1 MVKLAGSHEFDAP
14 KDAVWEA
21 LLDPDVL
28 SRILPGCKQLDRIA
42 ENEFSGEISIR
53 VGPVQ
58 GSFNGT
64 VKLNDIDPPNGY
76 RMELAGQGRPGFVKG
91 VGNLRLDGDAPTT
104 LHYDGDAQL
113 SGRIASVGQR
123 LVDSTARSLT
133 RQGLQSL
140 DKIIAA
146 RLQPADSLAADSTR
160 SGHLAASEKEP
171 AQSAAPSPSNGT
183 ETASDT
189 RAGDNAR
196 APDSPAQPDHPASSS
211 RGNQGEDDAPATPST
226 MEVGINVAKDVVTD
240 LAQEFEI
247 NTSGRKVLYILA
259 GFAAIVWMWRQL
271 FGKAK

>member
-14 KDAVWEA
+14 KEAVWEA

-28 SRILPGCKQLDRIA
+28 SRILPGCKQLDRSG
-42 ENEFSGEISIR
+42 ENEFKGEITIR

-64 VKLNDIDPPNGY
+64 VNLKDIDPPNSY
-76 RMELAGQGRPGFVKG
+76 RMELAGQGRPGYVKG
-91 VGNLRLDGDAPTT
+91 TGALRLEGDAPTT

-140 DKIIAA
+140 ESIIAA
-146 RLQPADSLAADSTR
+146 RLQPP
-160 SGHLAASEKEP
+160 EPEP
-171 AQSAAPSPSNGT
+171 AESEATSASNGT
-183 ETASDT
+183 GAASQP
-189 RAGDNAR
+189 R
-196 APDSPAQPDHPASSS
+196 APDPPPQPDT
-211 RGNQGEDDAPATPST
+211 ATPST
-226 MEVGINVAKDVVTD
+226 MEVGINVARDVATD
-240 LAQEFEI
+240 LAQEFK
-247 NTSGRKVLYILA
+247 NNPNSRKVVYVLA
-259 GFAAIVWMWRQL
+259 GFAAVVWMWRQL

>member
-14 KDAVWEA
+14 KEAVWEA

-28 SRILPGCKQLDRIA
+28 SRILPGCKQLDRSG
-42 ENEFSGEISIR
+42 ENEFKGEISIR

-64 VKLNDIDPPNGY
+64 VNLKEIDPPNSY
-76 RMELAGQGRPGFVKG
+76 RMELAGQGRPGYVKG
-91 VGNLRLDGDAPTT
+91 TGALRLEGDAPTT

-140 DKIIAA
+140 ESIIAA
-146 RLQPADSLAADSTR
+146 RLQPPEPEPAESE
-160 SGHLAASEKEP
+160 AAST
-171 AQSAAPSPSNGT
+171 SNGT
-183 ETASDT
+183 GAASQP
-189 RAGDNAR
+189 R
-196 APDSPAQPDHPASSS
+196 APDPPPQPDI
-211 RGNQGEDDAPATPST
+211 ATPST
-226 MEVGINVAKDVVTD
+226 MEVGINVARDVATD
-240 LAQEFEI
+240 LAQEFKS
-247 NTSGRKVLYILA
+247 NPNSRKVVYVLA

>member
-1 MVKLAGSHEFDAP
+1 MVKLAGTHEFDAP
-14 KDAVWEA
+14 KDTVWEA

-28 SRILPGCKQLDRIA
+28 SRILPGCKQLNKTA

-58 GSFNGT
+58 GSFNGK
-64 VKLNDIDPPNGY
+64 VKLDDIDPPNSY
-76 RMELAGQGRPGFVKG
+76 RLELAGQGRPGFVKG
-91 VGNLRLDGDAPTT
+91 TGTLRLDGDSPTT

-146 RLQPADSLAADSTR
+146 RLQPPQP
-160 SGHLAASEKEP
+160 EP
-171 AQSAAPSPSNGT
+171 AQSAASTTSNGASAAPQAPPPAPGAAAGP
-183 ETASDT
+183 TAGLPT
-189 RAGDNAR
+189 
-196 APDSPAQPDHPASSS
+196 QPDA
-211 RGNQGEDDAPATPST
+211 AAPST
-226 MEVGINVAKDVVTD
+226 MEVGFNVAKDVATD
-240 LAQEFEI
+240 LAHELQG
-247 NTSGRKVLYILA
+247 NKDARKVLYVLA

-271 FGKAK
+271 FGKNPGG

>member
-14 KDAVWEA
+14 KEAVWEA

-28 SRILPGCKQLDRIA
+28 SRILPGCKQLDRSG
-42 ENEFSGEISIR
+42 ENEFKGEISIR

-64 VKLNDIDPPNGY
+64 VNLKEIDPPNSY
-76 RMELAGQGRPGFVKG
+76 RMELAGQGRPGYVKG
-91 VGNLRLDGDAPTT
+91 TGALRLEGDAPTT

-140 DKIIAA
+140 ESIIAA
-146 RLQPADSLAADSTR
+146 RLQPPEPEPAESE
-160 SGHLAASEKEP
+160 AAST
-171 AQSAAPSPSNGT
+171 SNGT
-183 ETASDT
+183 GAASQP
-189 RAGDNAR
+189 R
-196 APDSPAQPDHPASSS
+196 APDPPPQPDI
-211 RGNQGEDDAPATPST
+211 ATPST
-226 MEVGINVAKDVVTD
+226 MEVGINVARDVATD
-240 LAQEFEI
+240 LAQEFKS
-247 NTSGRKVLYILA
+247 NPNSRKVVYVLA

-271 FGKAK
+271 FGRAK

>member
-14 KDAVWEA
+14 KEAVWEA

-28 SRILPGCKQLDRIA
+28 SRILPGCKQLDRA
-42 ENEFSGEISIR
+42 GDNEFKGEISIR

-64 VKLNDIDPPNGY
+64 VNLRDIDPPNSY
-76 RMELAGQGRPGFVKG
+76 RMELAGQGRPGYVKG
-91 VGNLRLDGDAPTT
+91 TGALRLEGDAPTT

-140 DKIIAA
+140 ENIIAA
-146 RLQPADSLAADSTR
+146 RLQPPEPEPVESE
-160 SGHLAASEKEP
+160 AS
-171 AQSAAPSPSNGT
+171 SASNGT
-183 ETASDT
+183 GATSQPHT
-189 RAGDNAR
+189 
-196 APDSPAQPDHPASSS
+196 PDPPPQTDV
-211 RGNQGEDDAPATPST
+211 ATPST
-226 MEVGINVAKDVVTD
+226 MEVGINVARDVATD
-240 LAQEFEI
+240 LAQEFKS
-247 NTSGRKVLYILA
+247 NPNSRKVIYVLA

>member
-14 KDAVWEA
+14 KEAVWEA

-28 SRILPGCKQLDRIA
+28 SRILPGCKQLDRSG
-42 ENEFSGEISIR
+42 ENEFKGEISIR

-64 VKLNDIDPPNGY
+64 VNLKDLDPPNSY
-76 RMELAGQGRPGFVKG
+76 RMELAGQGRPGYVKG
-91 VGNLRLDGDAPTT
+91 VGALRLEGDAPTT

-140 DKIIAA
+140 ENIIAS
-146 RLQPADSLAADSTR
+146 RLQPPAP
-160 SGHLAASEKEP
+160 EP
-171 AQSAAPSPSNGT
+171 AESAAPSPSNGT
-183 ETASDT
+183 AAAS
-189 RAGDNAR
+189 GPPP
-196 APDSPAQPDHPASSS
+196 PDPPRPPDPPPPPDVA
-211 RGNQGEDDAPATPST
+211 APST
-226 MEVGINVAKDVVTD
+226 MEVGINVAKDVATD
-240 LAQEFEI
+240 LAQEFK
-247 NTSGRKVLYILA
+247 NNPNSRKVLYVLA

-271 FGKAK
+271 FGRAK

>member
-28 SRILPGCKQLDRIA
+28 SRILPGCKQLDRTA
-42 ENEFSGEISIR
+42 ENEFKGEISIR

-58 GSFNGT
+58 GNFNGK
-64 VKLNDIDPPNGY
+64 VNLKEIDPPNGY

-91 VGNLRLDGDAPTT
+91 AGSLRLEGDGPTT
-104 LHYDGDAQL
+104 LHYEGDAQL

-133 RQGLQSL
+133 RQGMQSL
-140 DKIIAA
+140 EKIIAA
-146 RLQPADSLAADSTR
+146 RLQPAEPETAA
-160 SGHLAASEKEP
+160 G
-171 AQSAAPSPSNGT
+171 AAPSPSNGT
-183 ETASDT
+183 EAASEP
-189 RAGDNAR
+189 R
-196 APDSPAQPDHPASSS
+196 PPEPPPQPDISP
-211 RGNQGEDDAPATPST
+211 PST
-226 MEVGINVAKDVVTD
+226 MEVGVNVARDVVSD
-240 LAQEFEI
+240 LAQEFKDNPNSRRI
-247 NTSGRKVLYILA
+247 LYLLA

>member
-14 KDAVWEA
+14 KETVWEA

-28 SRILPGCKQLDRIA
+28 SRILPGCKQLDRSGD
-42 ENEFSGEISIR
+42 NEFKGEISIR

-64 VKLNDIDPPNGY
+64 VNLKDIDPPNGY
-76 RMELAGQGRPGFVKG
+76 RMELAGQGRPGYVKG
-91 VGNLRLDGDAPTT
+91 SGALRLEGDAPTT

-140 DKIIAA
+140 ENIIAA
-146 RLQPADSLAADSTR
+146 RLQPPEPEAAE
-160 SGHLAASEKEP
+160 SG
-171 AQSAAPSPSNGT
+171 APQASNGT
-183 ETASDT
+183 GAASQPHK
-189 RAGDNAR
+189 
-196 APDSPAQPDHPASSS
+196 PDPPQQPNPPPQPDI
-211 RGNQGEDDAPATPST
+211 ATPST
-226 MEVGINVAKDVVTD
+226 IEVGINVARDVATD
-240 LAQEFEI
+240 LAQEFKS
-247 NTSGRKVLYILA
+247 NPNSRKVVYVLA

-271 FGKAK
+271 FGRAK

>member
-1 MVKLAGSHEFDAP
+1 MVKLAGTHEFDAP
-14 KDAVWEA
+14 KDVVWEA

-28 SRILPGCKQLDRIA
+28 SRILPGCERLDKTA

-58 GSFNGT
+58 GSFNGK
-64 VKLNDIDPPNGY
+64 VNLKEIDPPNGY
-76 RMELAGQGRPGFVKG
+76 LMELSGQGRPGYVKG
-91 VGNLRLDGDAPTT
+91 AGSLRLEGDGPTT

-140 DKIIAA
+140 EKIIAA
-146 RLQPADSLAADSTR
+146 RLQPAEPQPADS
-160 SGHLAASEKEP
+160 P
-171 AQSAAPSPSNGT
+171 APSPSNGT
-183 ETASDT
+183 GAASEP
-189 RAGDNAR
+189 R
-196 APDSPAQPDHPASSS
+196 APDPPPQPDITP
-211 RGNQGEDDAPATPST
+211 PST
-226 MEVGINVAKDVVTD
+226 MEVGINVARDVATD
-240 LAQEFEI
+240 LAQEFKS
-247 NTSGRKVLYILA
+247 NPNSRRVLYVLA